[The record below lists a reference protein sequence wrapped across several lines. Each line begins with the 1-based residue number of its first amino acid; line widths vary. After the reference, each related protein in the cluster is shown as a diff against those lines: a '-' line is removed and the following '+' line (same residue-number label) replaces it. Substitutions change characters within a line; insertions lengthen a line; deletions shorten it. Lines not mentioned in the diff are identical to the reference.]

1 MRGETGPGR
10 GRGVRN
16 GAVGGPS
23 RHKKS
28 RARRE
33 GRRRPPRGA
42 TALLGARRAEGTGQ
56 EQPRAGEPLVGVAG
70 WGRPPGESRHGLW
83 EDHKGGHPRAPETFH
98 FTATDHS
105 WDTLSLSPA
114 ASAGFSPGA
123 ADRIFHLPP
132 NHSLSQYQRERA
144 AREAI
149 HAPLVPIPNTE
160 IAGGPGRPRPGM
172 RLVEALPSEFVRS

>member
-28 RARRE
+28 RAQRE

-70 WGRPPGESRHGLW
+70 WGRPPGESPRDLPFHSDRPQL
-83 EDHKGGHPRAPETFH
+83 GHLVAVTC
-98 FTATDHS
+98 S
-105 WDTLSLSPA
+105 IS
-114 ASAGFSPGA
+114 
-123 ADRIFHLPP
+123 RIFTRGCRRNFPSSP
-132 NHSLSQYQRERA
+132 ESFAKPGTSMRGRQERPFMPLWC
-144 AREAI
+144 RSPI
-149 HAPLVPIPNTE
+149 LKLLGAPVGLVL
-160 IAGGPGRPRPGM
+160 ACG
-172 RLVEALPSEFVRS
+172 S